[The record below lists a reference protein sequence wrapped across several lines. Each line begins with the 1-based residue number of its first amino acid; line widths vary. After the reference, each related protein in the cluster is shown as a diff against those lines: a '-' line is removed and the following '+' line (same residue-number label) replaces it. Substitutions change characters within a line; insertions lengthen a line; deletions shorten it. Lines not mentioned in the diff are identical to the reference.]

1 MKFGPK
7 KREPTWNRVVVLRER
22 DTNGKKKRSG
32 TFIVILNMNACK
44 KDLSNLKTQDI
55 REETDYIY

>member
-1 MKFGPK
+1 MEQSSGFKG
-7 KREPTWNRVVVLRER
+7 KRYKWE
-22 DTNGKKKRSG
+22 KKRSG